1 MSTEAEVN
9 LSFYL
14 QDTEENNSTDEL
26 PLSVEDAKPTKVCV
40 YCVYCVYCVLYCVC
54 VCCTLSES
62 FSTFDLALSLRTVFI
77 AAETLVLKY

>member
-40 YCVYCVYCVLYCVC
+40 YCVYCVYCVCVC

>member
-40 YCVYCVYCVLYCVC
+40 YCVYCVYCVGACIKPQPARPLNVGE
-54 VCCTLSES
+54 LIPSEP
-62 FSTFDLALSLRTVFI
+62 LPGFI
-77 AAETLVLKY
+77 CFF

>member
-1 MSTEAEVN
+1 MN

-40 YCVYCVYCVLYCVC
+40 YCVYCVYCVLCIVCFLRIVCIVCIVLCIVLRCV
-54 VCCTLSES
+54 L
-62 FSTFDLALSLRTVFI
+62 
-77 AAETLVLKY
+77 